1 MLQHCA
7 WSRNLTKHTTA
18 PPSNDPSLSLFRP
31 LYNIMSKKEELKLRL
46 KRIERSHHKLTKEI
60 RVLYKTM
67 GGK

>member
-1 MLQHCA
+1 
-7 WSRNLTKHTTA
+7 
-18 PPSNDPSLSLFRP
+18 
-31 LYNIMSKKEELKLRL
+31 MSKKEELKLRL